1 MNRNI
6 KIVIVVG
13 LVGVVFTNYVETCNS
28 QVPRTGPTKVLV
40 TTGWDEGSKTI
51 EVIDLDDPTNV
62 CLPSSIE

>member
-1 MNRNI
+1 MW
-6 KIVIVVG
+6 G
-13 LVGVVFTNYVETCNS
+13 VFTNYVETCNS